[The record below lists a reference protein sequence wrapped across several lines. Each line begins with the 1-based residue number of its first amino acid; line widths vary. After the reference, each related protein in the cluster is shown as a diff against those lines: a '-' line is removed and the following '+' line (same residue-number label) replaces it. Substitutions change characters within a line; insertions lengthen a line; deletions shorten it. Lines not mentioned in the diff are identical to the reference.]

1 MARGSIRHRGRVRL
15 ERLEQRASASDRN
28 RDRIIEDAR
37 RRQLDDGDL
46 QGVFAN
52 VRGRSDLADESWL

>member
-1 MARGSIRHRGRVRL
+1 MARGSIRHRGRVRR
-15 ERLEQRASASDRN
+15 ERLEQRVSACDRN
-28 RDRIIEDAR
+28 RDQIIEDAL